1 MKLKKLSK
9 KDVLTI
15 SLFLVV
21 FLLTI
26 PFAKESIGR
35 ILIIEISILIYLT
48 IFLFYRN
55 MFLSF
60 VFLLFLVLPFNIT
73 YQIPI
78 PVEQSMSNGLI
89 VNYLIPTISIL
100 DLVVGIFLALV
111 FLQEGFTFFKK
122 VFYKYKL
129 GLIVFFVFLLIQNI
143 FLQNPLSI
151 LNSVRLFSY
160 LLAFILILEKI
171 PIKKKTIS
179 PTLFSAPLLVSVL
192 VQGIIGL
199 KQFLRGVSLGWDF
212 LGESQVSTTML
223 GSSFISLNS
232 GSFLRAYGT
241 FPHPNVLGG
250 FFLLTFF
257 ASLFLF
263 KTSKGKQK
271 IIPIITMILSVC
283 FSFLTFSRSVILLF
297 LLVLFV
303 LLIKKI
309 FVKKKINGFLPMI
322 LFERFFQGFKE
333 IDSSLVDRRN
343 LIKSGYLVFK
353 ENFLLG
359 TGLGNF
365 VREMGVNAPKTVKGM
380 SLMQP
385 VHNVFLLL
393 LCELGVFGFLSFL
406 FLIFDILR
414 KNIKRVTLFGILICL
429 VIITISLVD
438 HYFVSLPQGLMML
451 LIMLSLIIF
460 ESKTNRLLR

>member
-35 ILIIEISILIYLT
+35 ILIIEISFLIYLMA
-48 IFLFYRN
+48 FLFYRN

-100 DLVVGIFLALV
+100 DLVIGIFLTSV
-111 FLQEGFTFFKK
+111 FVQEGFTFFKK
-122 VFYKYKL
+122 VFGKYRL
-129 GLIVFFVFLLIQNI
+129 GLIIFSVFLLIQNV
-143 FLQNPLSI
+143 FLQNLLSI

-160 LLAFILILEKI
+160 LLAFVLILEKF
-171 PIKKKTIS
+171 PIKKKVIS
-179 PTLFSAPLLVSVL
+179 PTLFSVSILFSVL
-192 VQGIIGL
+192 IQGIIGL

-271 IIPIITMILSVC
+271 IIPIITMIFSVC

-309 FVKKKINGFLPMI
+309 FVKKKINSFLPTI

-333 IDSSLVDRRN
+333 MDNSLVDRRN
-343 LIKSGYLVFK
+343 LIKSSYIVFE

-365 VREMGVNAPKTVKGM
+365 VREMGINAPKTVKGM

-393 LCELGVFGFLSFL
+393 LCEFGVFGFLSFL
-406 FLIFDILR
+406 FLIFDVLR
-414 KNIKRVTLFGILICL
+414 KNIKKVTLFGFLICL
-429 VIITISLVD
+429 VVISISLVD
-438 HYFVSLPQGLMML
+438 HYFLSIPQGL
-451 LIMLSLIIF
+451 IMFLTMFSLIVF
-460 ESKTNRLLR
+460 ESKARRLLK